1 MKLKNGEKFNR
12 NDLKYEKK
20 KKKTLYDFQQF
31 ETIRSF
37 GESIVRGKITI
48 SEAEEDRS
56 NLLRNMVE
64 FNKSRQEQKDV
75 R

>member
-1 MKLKNGEKFNR
+1 M
-12 NDLKYEKK
+12 KK
-20 KKKTLYDFQQF
+20 KQKTLYDFQQF

-48 SEAEEDRS
+48 SEAEEDQS

-64 FNKSRQEQKDV
+64 FNKSRPRANRCKIK

>member
-1 MKLKNGEKFNR
+1 MGKIQQKWFKIW
-12 NDLKYEKK
+12 